1 MDGPKEVTDTS
12 YAEVVKGKNKGK
24 IWQQKGVRTTNEWR
38 GFDFKVKEEEMD
50 WLNKCFV
57 GNVHNPYAVYLL

>member
-1 MDGPKEVTDTS
+1 MTDTS

-38 GFDFKVKEEEMD
+38 EFDFKVEEEEMD
-50 WLNKCFV
+50 
-57 GNVHNPYAVYLL
+57 